1 MASIIN
7 ESMKIINKTRYN
19 FLKNIFNSFLYI
31 YSLRFKLK
39 VLPRGIL
46 SLIINMK
53 VDSRLISIP
62 LSYRFD
68 MPKNYKSYYS
78 SRRNSIFPGKSGIGS
93 SFLFVLDCGYT
104 EIPFCDHFIN
114 HPTQKVNSFPNHR
127 DYIININM
135 VINKRL
141 LYFWLYFWVYLKKCC
156 VVFNYMLSYH

>member
-1 MASIIN
+1 MNSTRN
-7 ESMKIINKTRYN
+7 ETMKIINKSVYN

-68 MPKNYKSYYS
+68 MPKNYKSYYN
-78 SRRNSIFPGKSGIGS
+78 SRRNSSFPCKNGIGS
-93 SFLFVLDCGYT
+93 SFLFDLDCGYT
-104 EIPFCDHFIN
+104 EIPFCNHFIN
-114 HPTQKVNSFPNHR
+114 HPMQKVHSSPNHR

-135 VINKRL
+135 VLNKYYYISRYISDL
-141 LYFWLYFWVYLKKCC
+141 CSYFSLFFIK
-156 VVFNYMLSYH
+156 

>member
-1 MASIIN
+1 MERNNKTTCIIFKSGFIIN
-7 ESMKIINKTRYN
+7 REINSTNNENMKIINKTRYN

-31 YSLRFKLK
+31 YPLRFKLRVSIESPIPSINTK
-39 VLPRGIL
+39 VESMQFIYPLEL
-46 SLIINMK
+46 SL
-53 VDSRLISIP
+53 VGLH
-62 LSYRFD
+62 
-68 MPKNYKSYYS
+68 KNYKSYYS
-78 SRRNSIFPGKSGIGS
+78 SRRNSIFASKLAIGS

-141 LYFWLYFWVYLKKCC
+141 LYF
-156 VVFNYMLSYH
+156 

>member
-1 MASIIN
+1 MNSNIN
-7 ESMKIINKTRYN
+7 ENMKIINKSRYN
-19 FLKNIFNSFLYI
+19 FLKNILNSFLYI
-31 YSLRFKLK
+31 YSPRFKLK

-68 MPKNYKSYYS
+68 MPKNYKSYYN
-78 SRRNSIFPGKSGIGS
+78 SRRNSSFPCKNGIGS

-104 EIPFCDHFIN
+104 EIPFCNHFIN
-114 HPTQKVNSFPNHR
+114 HPMQKVNSFPNHR

-135 VINKRL
+135 VLNKYYYISRYISDL
-141 LYFWLYFWVYLKKCC
+141 CSYFSLFFIK
-156 VVFNYMLSYH
+156 

>member
-7 ESMKIINKTRYN
+7 ESMNIINKSRYN
-19 FLKNIFNSFLYI
+19 FLRNIFNSFLYI
-31 YSLRFKLK
+31 YSPRFKLK

-78 SRRNSIFPGKSGIGS
+78 SRRNSIFASKFAIGS

-141 LYFWLYFWVYLKKCC
+141 LYF
-156 VVFNYMLSYH
+156 